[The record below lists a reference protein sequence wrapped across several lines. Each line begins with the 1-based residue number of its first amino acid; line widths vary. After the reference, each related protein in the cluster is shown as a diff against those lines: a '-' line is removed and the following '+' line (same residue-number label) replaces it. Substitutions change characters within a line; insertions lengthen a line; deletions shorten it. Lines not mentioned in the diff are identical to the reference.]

1 MSLNEIRTNLVSL
14 SDEDLRALN
23 RDLIG
28 ELKARRSLES
38 ARKRN
43 LFSPGDRV
51 TWSGRRGV
59 SVGTIVRVKRKKA
72 IVHVQNGISTI
83 PESWDVPLSML
94 ESVS

>member
-1 MSLNEIRTNLVSL
+1 MSLNEIRTNLVRL

-38 ARKRN
+38 VRKRN
-43 LFSPGDRV
+43 LFSAGDRV
-51 TWSGRRGV
+51 TWSGRRGTFE
-59 SVGTIVRVKRKKA
+59 GIVERVKRKKA
-72 IVHVQNGISTI
+72 LVKVGVST
-83 PESWDVPLSML
+83 WDVPLSML